1 MLIVTSSCLLQNKDE
16 PPSMIVAGSATW
28 SIKDSNASV
37 HALQEYSWNL
47 TRLVQVTS
55 AFVFGFMSEVVN
67 IYEVFCI
74 LPYPASFLVQA
85 LVESTM
91 CILT

>member
-1 MLIVTSSCLLQNKDE
+1 MQNKDE

-37 HALQEYSWNL
+37 HALQEYSLNL

-55 AFVFGFMSEVVN
+55 AG
-67 IYEVFCI
+67 I
-74 LPYPASFLVQA
+74 FLYLDLCQK
-85 LVESTM
+85 
-91 CILT
+91 

>member
-1 MLIVTSSCLLQNKDE
+1 MLISALWNSVWLLHHVFWSVIMLIVTSCCLLQNKDE

-67 IYEVFCI
+67 I
-74 LPYPASFLVQA
+74 
-85 LVESTM
+85 
-91 CILT
+91 

>member
-1 MLIVTSSCLLQNKDE
+1 LQNKDE

-37 HALQEYSWNL
+37 HALQEYSLNL

-55 AFVFGFMSEVVN
+55 AGIFLYLDLCQKWWRFIKCFVYCHLFMWR
-67 IYEVFCI
+67 Y
-74 LPYPASFLVQA
+74 SF
-85 LVESTM
+85 
-91 CILT
+91 